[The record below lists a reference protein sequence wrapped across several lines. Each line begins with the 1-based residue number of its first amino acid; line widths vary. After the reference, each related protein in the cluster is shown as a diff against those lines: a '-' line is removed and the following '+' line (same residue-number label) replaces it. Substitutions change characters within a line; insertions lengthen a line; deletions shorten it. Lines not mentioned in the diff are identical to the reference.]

1 MSYFYVSLCVSVW
14 VCACMRVGAFQ
25 FRVSDLLGLEVL
37 EDFSCLTWVLAADLG
52 PLQELH
58 ALSY

>member
-1 MSYFYVSLCVSVW
+1 
-14 VCACMRVGAFQ
+14 MRVGAFQ